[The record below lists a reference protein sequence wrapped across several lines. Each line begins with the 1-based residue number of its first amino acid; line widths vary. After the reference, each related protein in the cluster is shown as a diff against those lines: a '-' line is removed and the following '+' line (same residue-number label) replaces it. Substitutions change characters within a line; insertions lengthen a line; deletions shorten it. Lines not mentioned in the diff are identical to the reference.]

1 MTRSR
6 KTAEATSEPQKFM
19 ATADEIIEHAKA
31 TLGAEVVNDSAQFP
45 AEQPTVPGEAQA
57 AQTQKKPFQPV
68 RGWTSRNKQPV
79 QYRKLTDADLG
90 IILFKFVLPEGQNT
104 LAPDVKDIL
113 DAYKRYPETGEPTG
127 LHFENSG
134 KHGKIWVLKNTTEGR
149 AIADKIDQ
157 ALLKLAA
164 KHDLQQQQQ
173 SAAR

>member
-6 KTAEATSEPQKFM
+6 KTGEASSEPQQLSP
-19 ATADEIIEHAKA
+19 TADEMIEHAKA
-31 TLGAEVVNDSAQFP
+31 TLGAEVVSDSSQFP
-45 AEQPTVPGEAQA
+45 AEQPPETGEPQA
-57 AQTQKKPFQPV
+57 AQVQKKTFQPV
-68 RGWTSRNKQPV
+68 RGWTTRNKQPV

-104 LAPDVKDIL
+104 LAADVKDIL
-113 DAYKRYPETGEPTG
+113 DAHKHYPETGEPTG

-164 KHDLQQQQQ
+164 KHDLQEQQ